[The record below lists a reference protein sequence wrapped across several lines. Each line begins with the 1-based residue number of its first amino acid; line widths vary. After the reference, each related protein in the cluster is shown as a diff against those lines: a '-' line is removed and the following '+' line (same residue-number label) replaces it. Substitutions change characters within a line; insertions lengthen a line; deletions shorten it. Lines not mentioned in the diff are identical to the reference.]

1 MKASNFKVKFKINIY
16 IYLHLLLSFKVTND
30 DGKVNYEL
38 TEIDKDKEGLHMFQS
53 WKDLISHNSFI
64 DIQDILASSTSSE
77 EVEGATK
84 KKQAV

>member
-38 TEIDKDKEGLHMFQS
+38 TEIDKDKEGLQMFQS

-64 DIQDILASSTSSE
+64 DIQDILASSTSSD

>member
-38 TEIDKDKEGLHMFQS
+38 TEIDKDKEGLQMFQS